1 MSKKSNNIL
10 NNNYIGINKRSELTG
25 VFNPKNTYLNSVNA
39 SRYIEFD
46 FTTLNYS
53 LPINITRYSDG
64 SYLDTNG
71 WIVRNTNDLRINHSY
86 TGYTLGVL
94 IEEQRTNLRTYSEQ
108 ANRYLTSGIVGY
120 TANAGDTLSSNLNII
135 RGLDGTT
142 TAERVVPSTA
152 YITRSPNLGAY
163 SSTRHFVSVFVKA
176 AELTKVWMGDL
187 YGAYIPAVRF
197 GVTAGNIIN
206 PPTGGAPGTYW
217 YTIAQRTR
225 DDWFR
230 IGVNS
235 SNNYSAGDGNL
246 AWGVMPYPDGATNFG
261 NYNLTFAGQTGA
273 GMYMWGFS
281 IEDTPPARSYE
292 TSYIRTEDAQVTR
305 LPDQVTVSGTGPSN
319 GPWINQPGS
328 FYVEYYRRD
337 GNGVSANTIIS
348 TDNVT
353 GRFICLEQPNAG
365 SSACRLNWGAGSISI
380 TGGITGFNK
389 AAFTFTGSSGSVVQL
404 ALNGNVSGTTTTNL
418 VPANIQ
424 WLTLG
429 ARSTSINSGFSDY
442 FSSTIAKIRYYP
454 RQLSTAELRQITL

>member
-1 MSKKSNNIL
+1 MANNSLNQGYLGTDKRKTFGGSFTPKSD
-10 NNNYIGINKRSELTG
+10 
-25 VFNPKNTYLNSVNA
+25 YLNKVEN

-53 LPINITRYSDG
+53 LPVNITRYSDG
-64 SYLDTNG
+64 SYLDTSG

-94 IEEQRTNLRTYSEQ
+94 IEEQRTNLRTYSEEAQ
-108 ANRYLTSGIVGY
+108 RYLSGGIQGY
-120 TANAGDTLSSNLNII
+120 TANAGDTLSSNLDII

-152 YITRSPNLGAY
+152 YITRSPNLGAF

-176 AELTKVWMGDL
+176 AQLTKVWMGDL
-187 YGAYIPAVRF
+187 YGGTIPAVRF

-206 PPTGGAPGTYW
+206 RPSGGAAGTYW
-217 YTIAQRTR
+217 YTLSQRTR

-235 SNNYSAGDGNL
+235 GNAVGDGNL

-261 NYNLTFAGQTGA
+261 SYNLTFAGETGA
-273 GMYMWGFS
+273 GMFMWGFS
-281 IEDTPPARSYE
+281 IENTPSVRSYE
-292 TSYIRTEDAQVTR
+292 TSYIRTQDAQVTR
-305 LPDQVTVSGTGPSN
+305 LPDQVTISGTGPSN

-337 GNGVSANTIIS
+337 GNGLCANTIIS
-348 TDNVT
+348 TDNVA

-365 SSACRLNWGAGSISI
+365 STSCRLNWGVGSLSI

-389 AAFTFTGSSGSVVQL
+389 AAFTFAGSSGSVVQL

-454 RQLSTAELRQITL
+454 RQLSTAELRQITS